1 MIVNGGATSAPG
13 VFAGENATNDICEVQ
28 VRVSNANGA
37 SAPGTILPPPEGTF
51 ALTNLGTLGT
61 TTVTAT
67 GAGFDPLA
75 IDWADFGDPTQ
86 ADSQDIDYAFVS
98 GTELQVVAP
107 AEAQTTDV
115 QDVPFSV
122 KTLGGQSNRVT
133 ALYAGVPTVS
143 AVVNTTNGKQLDGV
157 YGAADTGG
165 TPIRVTGEGFSGQLV
180 APLQFVDTKASGTS
194 LGTQYTFTVASDT
207 RLTTQTVSQSV
218 ALVDV
223 QACTVSGCSATSPAD
238 ELWLFAPGNPSVSA
252 ISPTSGPAAGGT
264 ATTITGANLGCPIG
278 VSFGSA
284 AATTFKSVKT
294 AGLDCGSTEKL
305 KATSPAGTS
314 GANVPVTVTTVE
326 SFFTGAGKSPTTATF
341 TYK

>member
-1 MIVNGGATSAPG
+1 M
-13 VFAGENATNDICEVQ
+13 
-28 VRVSNANGA
+28 
-37 SAPGTILPPPEGTF
+37 
-51 ALTNLGTLGT
+51 
-61 TTVTAT
+61 TAT

-107 AEAQTTDV
+107 PEPQTV
-115 QDVPFSV
+115 GPQKIPFSV
-122 KTLGGQSNRVT
+122 RTLGGQSNQVT
-133 ALYAGVPTVS
+133 ALYAGVPTVTGVLNTAS
-143 AVVNTTNGKQLDGV
+143 ATQLNGVSG
-157 YGAADTGG
+157 GPDTGG
-165 TPIRVTGEGFSGQLV
+165 TPIRVTGQGFAGQLV

-194 LGTQYTFTVASDT
+194 FGTQYTFTVISDS
-207 RLTTQTVSQSV
+207 RLTAQTVSQSA

-223 QACTVSGCSATSPAD
+223 QACTVSGCSANSPAD
-238 ELWLFAPGNPSVSA
+238 EFWLYPPGNPSVSA

-294 AGLDCGSTEKL
+294 AGLDCGSTEKI

-314 GANVPVTVTTVE
+314 GAKVPVTVTTVE
-326 SFFTGAGKSPTTATF
+326 SFFTGAGRSPTTATF